1 MALTSITGLDGAM
14 RHKAGLK
21 FPYKPRRHQLEVA
34 RKIREYIRRYHIV
47 LEAPTGFGKT
57 PVVISALIPYLEKGY
72 KVVWAV
78 RTGNETDRPI
88 EELKV
93 FQEKVGLEV
102 FAISYRGKKD
112 MCLLAKR
119 FGERLDYN
127 EVSYIC
133 NRERRKC
140 PYYKKFK
147 EHMDPLLYSKKGALT
162 YTEVF
167 GISEEN
173 GICPYFAQRELL
185 KIADIVSL
193 SYNYVVSERFEWAIR
208 KYFPYSEAILVVDEA
223 HNLQNINLESDTIT
237 EGTMD
242 RAMMEAQEMGDKSS
256 YQLVEYVKEKVIE
269 KYGHLGEDD
278 ADVFVPTELLPQGY
292 FDLLDKAA
300 KTGEQVRRLRY
311 SQGKR
316 PQSSLYH
323 FSQFFLR
330 ALELEGTEG
339 IAFIVEK
346 PGERLHLNIWDM
358 RSAEILS
365 KRWRIFKRAIFIS
378 GTLEPIDAFAE
389 TIGLTNYIGLK
400 VPSVYDEDNARVYLT
415 LDLTTRGEELKPSMA
430 SSYVNAITRLLS
442 RVRKNTAVFT
452 ASYRVQNRLMV
463 AGLQEKARQLGY
475 KVFEERRGM
484 SGIEARQVLEDFK
497 SLAEEGRGLLVAP
510 MGGRFA
516 EGADFPG
523 EELMCIFLAGIP
535 FEKPTMK
542 TKLYIEYYQK
552 LYGEEKGRLYAYVFP
567 AIRRAAQA
575 LGRALRSPRDKAVIV
590 LGDYRYKNYLRLLPD
605 YVGELLKETVSEE
618 LDNIE
623 LPWE

>member
-1 MALTSITGLDGAM
+1 MA
-14 RHKAGLK
+14 RKAKLR

-34 RKIREYIRRYHIV
+34 RKIRDYIRRYHVV

-57 PVVISALIPYLEKGY
+57 PVVISALLPYLEKGY

-78 RTGNETDRPI
+78 RTGNETDRPV

-93 FQEKVGLEV
+93 FQEKEGVRV

-119 FGERLDYN
+119 FGERLDYS

-140 PYYKKFK
+140 PYYKKFR
-147 EHMDPLLYSKKGALT
+147 EHMDPRLYSGRGALT

-185 KIADIVSL
+185 KTADIVSL
-193 SYNYVVSERFEWAIR
+193 SYNYVVSERLEWTIR

-242 RAMMEAQEMGDKSS
+242 RALVEAQEMGDESS
-256 YQLVEYVKEKVIE
+256 YGLVEHVKEVVVE
-269 KYGHLGEDD
+269 RYGHLGEDD
-278 ADVFVPTELLPQGY
+278 AEVFVPSGLLPEGY
-292 FDLLDKAA
+292 FDLLEKAA
-300 KTGEQVRRLRY
+300 KTGEQVRMLRY

-339 IAFIVEK
+339 IAFIVER
-346 PGERLHLNIWDM
+346 PDERLHLNIWDM
-358 RSAEILS
+358 RAAEILS
-365 KRWRIFKRAIFIS
+365 KRWRVFKRVIFIS

-415 LDLTTRGEELKPSMA
+415 LDLTTRGEELDPVMA
-430 SSYVNAITRLLS
+430 SSYVRAITGLLS
-442 RVRKNTAVFT
+442 RVRRNTAVFT
-452 ASYRVQNRLMV
+452 ASYRIQNRIMA
-463 AGLQEKARQLGY
+463 AGLREKAGRLGY
-475 KVFEERRGM
+475 RVFEERRGM

-497 SLAEEGRGLLVAP
+497 SLAGEGRGLLVAP

-523 EELMCIFLAGIP
+523 EELMCVFLAGIP

-552 LYGEEKGRLYAYVFP
+552 LYGEERGRLYAYVFP

-575 LGRALRSPRDKAVIV
+575 LGRALRSPKDKAVIV
-590 LGDYRYKNYLRLLPD
+590 LGDYRYKSYLRLLPD